1 MKFTRYCRS
10 ILFTP
15 ALVVDRFARGQQSGA
30 DISLVDLEDSV
41 AASHKDTARQ
51 QAEEFFSAPRGPN
64 RRAIRINTVT
74 RPEGLKD
81 LLALRHYAVKPD
93 AVLVPKVESPR
104 DLEIVEQVL
113 GASCSQVDLLAL
125 VETPRGVE
133 NVHAIACATPRLK
146 ALVFGSADY
155 SFSIGA
161 SLAWEPLYYARSRLV
176 AAARAANVQVVD
188 SPLFDMSDVEGLR
201 RECQLARSMGFS
213 GKAAVHPRQVEVI
226 NQAFSPD
233 EHTLRKARTIV
244 QESQARDFNICVVE
258 GTMMGA
264 PFVEAAKRTLEEF
277 GPREADTPARAL

>member
-30 DISLVDLEDSV
+30 DIALVDLEDSV
-41 AASHKDTARQ
+41 AANHKDTARQ
-51 QAEEFFSAPRGPN
+51 QAEAFFTAPRGPS
-64 RRAIRINTVT
+64 RRAIRVNSVT
-74 RPEGLKD
+74 RPEGFKD
-81 LLALRHYAVKPD
+81 LLALREYAVKPD
-93 AVLVPKVESPR
+93 AVLIPKVESPR

-113 GASCSQVDLLAL
+113 GSSCAQVDLLAL

-133 NVHAIACATPRLK
+133 NVHAIASATPRLK
-146 ALVFGSADY
+146 ALVFGSADF

-161 SLAWEPLYYARSRLV
+161 ALSWEPLQYARSRLV
-176 AAARAANVQVVD
+176 TAARAANVQVVD
-188 SPLFDMSDVEGLR
+188 SPLFDMADEEGLR
-201 RECQLARSMGFS
+201 LECRLARSMGFS
-213 GKAAVHPRQVEVI
+213 GKAAVHPRQVELI

-233 EHTLRKARTIV
+233 ESTLRKARKIV
-244 QESQARDFNICVVE
+244 KESQARDFNICVVE

-277 GPREADTPARAL
+277 GSQGG

>member
-15 ALVVDRFARGQQSGA
+15 ALAVDRFTRGQQSGA

-41 AASHKDTARQ
+41 AANHKDTARQ
-51 QAEEFFSAPRGPN
+51 QAEGFFTAPPGLS
-64 RRAIRINTVT
+64 RRAVRINTVT
-74 RPEGLKD
+74 RPEGLRD
-81 LLALRHYAVKPD
+81 LLALRAYAVKPD

-113 GASCSQVDLLAL
+113 GPACAQVDLLAL

-146 ALVFGSADY
+146 ALVFGSADF

-161 SLAWEPLYYARSRLV
+161 ALSWEPLHYARSRLV
-176 AAARAANVQVVD
+176 TAARAAGIQVVD
-188 SPLFDMSDVEGLR
+188 SPLFDMADVEGLG
-201 RECQLARSMGFS
+201 RECKLARSMGFS
-213 GKAAVHPRQVEVI
+213 GKAAVHPRQVEII

-233 EHTLRKARTIV
+233 EHTLRKAKKIV
-244 QESQARDFNICVVE
+244 AESQARDFNICVVE

-264 PFVEAAKRTLEEF
+264 PFIEAAKRTLEEF
-277 GPREADTPARAL
+277 GPQEG

>member
-1 MKFTRYCRS
+1 MRFTRYCRS

-15 ALVVDRFARGQQSGA
+15 ALAVDRFARGQQSGA

-41 AASHKDTARQ
+41 AASHKDAARQ
-51 QAEEFFSAPRGPN
+51 QAESFFSAPRGSSS
-64 RRAIRINTVT
+64 RLAVRINAVT
-74 RPEGLKD
+74 RPEGMRD
-81 LLALRHYAVKPD
+81 LLALRNYAVKPD

-113 GASCSQVDLLAL
+113 GPACAQVDLLAL

-133 NVHAIACATPRLK
+133 NVHAIARATPRLK

-161 SLAWEPLYYARSRLV
+161 SLSWEPLHYARAQLV
-176 AAARAANVQVVD
+176 SAARGANVQVVD
-188 SPLFDMSDVEGLR
+188 SPLFDMADVEGLR
-201 RECQLARSMGFS
+201 NECRLARSMGFS
-213 GKAAVHPRQVEVI
+213 GKAAVHPRQVDII
-226 NQAFSPD
+226 NEAFSPD
-233 EHTLRKARTIV
+233 ENTLRKARKIV
-244 QESQARDFNICVVE
+244 KESQARDFNICVVE

-277 GPREADTPARAL
+277 GPQEG

>member
-1 MKFTRYCRS
+1 MMFTRYCRS

-15 ALVVDRFARGQQSGA
+15 ALAVDRFARGQQSGA

-41 AASHKDTARQ
+41 AASHKDAARQ
-51 QAEEFFSAPRGPN
+51 HAEAFFSAPRSSSS
-64 RRAIRINTVT
+64 RLAVRINAVT
-74 RPEGLKD
+74 RPDGLRD
-81 LLALRHYAVKPD
+81 LLALRNYAVKPE

-113 GASCSQVDLLAL
+113 GPACAKVDLLAL

-146 ALVFGSADY
+146 ALVFGSADF

-161 SLAWEPLYYARSRLV
+161 SLSWDPLHYARSRLV
-176 AAARAANVQVVD
+176 TAARAANVQVVD
-188 SPLFDMSDVEGLR
+188 SPLFDMADVEGLR
-201 RECQLARSMGFS
+201 HECQLARSMGFS
-213 GKAAVHPRQVEVI
+213 GKAAVHPRQVEII

-233 EHTLRKARTIV
+233 ENTLRKARKIV
-244 QESQARDFNICVVE
+244 TESQARDFNICVVE

-277 GPREADTPARAL
+277 GPQEG

>member
-15 ALVVDRFARGQQSGA
+15 ALAVDRFARGQQSGA

-41 AASHKDTARQ
+41 AASHKDAARQ
-51 QAEEFFSAPRGPN
+51 HAEAFFTAPRGPS
-64 RRAIRINTVT
+64 RRAVRINTVT
-74 RPEGLKD
+74 RPEGLRD
-81 LLALRHYAVKPD
+81 VLALRGYAVKPD

-133 NVHAIACATPRLK
+133 NVHAIARATPRLK
-146 ALVFGSADY
+146 ALVFGSADF

-161 SLAWEPLYYARSRLV
+161 SLSWDPLHYARSRLV
-176 AAARAANVQVVD
+176 TAARAANVQVVD
-188 SPLFDMSDVEGLR
+188 SPLFDMADEEGLR

-213 GKAAVHPRQVEVI
+213 GKAAVHPRQVAII

-233 EHTLRKARTIV
+233 ENTLRKARKIV
-244 QESQARDFNICVVE
+244 TESQARDFNICVVE
-258 GTMMGA
+258 GTMVGA

-277 GPREADTPARAL
+277 GPQEG